1 MMTRILSY
9 FAFAILLV
17 IVVVV
22 AVQPFKPKPSVTH
35 EHFELLRPG
44 MTRAEV
50 ERLLGGP
57 PRNGLTYPAIIWLP
71 QAAGGPISAIIGPA
85 SPAVELFVREDR
97 PKNAPPRVQPSA
109 LNFFPLEIGTDGFQA
124 VWNTRAV
131 LIAVYFGEDGR
142 LRQKYH
148 STLHESVPP
157 SVIDWLA
164 SRPRM
169 IGRSFGF

>member
-1 MMTRILSY
+1 MMKKIRSY
-9 FAFAILLV
+9 FIYAGLLV

-22 AVQPFKPKPSVTH
+22 AVQPLKPKPSVTQ

-57 PRNGLTYPAIIWLP
+57 PRNGLTNPAIVWLP
-71 QAAGGPISAIIGPA
+71 QAAGRPISAEIGPA
-85 SPAVELFVREDR
+85 SPAVELLVREDR
-97 PKNAPPRVQPSA
+97 PKNARPRVQPSA
-109 LNFFPLEIGTDGFQA
+109 LNFFPLETGTDGSQA
-124 VWNTRAV
+124 VWSTRAV

-148 STLHESVPP
+148 STVDEAVPP
-157 SVIDWLA
+157 SVSDWLA

-169 IGRSFGF
+169 IRRSLGF